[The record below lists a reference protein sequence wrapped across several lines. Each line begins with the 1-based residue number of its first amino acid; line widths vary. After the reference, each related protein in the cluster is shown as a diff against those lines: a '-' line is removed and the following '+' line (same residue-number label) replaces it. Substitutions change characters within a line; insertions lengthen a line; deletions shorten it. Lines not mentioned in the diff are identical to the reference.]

1 MACVFALNCPAT
13 AIAFCCHC
21 SALRIVNY
29 CAVHSTEMHT
39 PSDKTSFTRNS
50 THMRSYTCSA
60 THAQKSA
67 RCTLICAL
75 THLPT
80 LMRAQS
86 IVLTHTVTHT
96 HIIHI
101 GTRRY
106 TFLQRAATWL
116 LCHCVAMPLLMPQGH
131 RLHTCKHSNA
141 ANKQTRTDS
150 STRNS
155 HSTRCNIPCH
165 KLRYANTDIAIHI
178 NRNTHVNT
186 AMHIWAHLHR
196 RTSCSMHTETHIHGR
211 MQQCCMR
218 MSPDMCM
225 PTRL

>member
-1 MACVFALNCPAT
+1 MNQCDHHDAGVSVYACVCACMRVCVACVFALNCPAT

-96 HIIHI
+96 HHTHRHAQIYLSAARCHLATLPLCCNATTDAT
-101 GTRRY
+101 GT
-106 TFLQRAATWL
+106 Q
-116 LCHCVAMPLLMPQGH
+116 VAHM
-131 RLHTCKHSNA
+131 
-141 ANKQTRTDS
+141 
-150 STRNS
+150 
-155 HSTRCNIPCH
+155 
-165 KLRYANTDIAIHI
+165 
-178 NRNTHVNT
+178 
-186 AMHIWAHLHR
+186 
-196 RTSCSMHTETHIHGR
+196 
-211 MQQCCMR
+211 
-218 MSPDMCM
+218 
-225 PTRL
+225 